1 MIPDSLHLMLRQLR
15 LSGIINTLPVRP
27 QEAADNSLS
36 HQQFLELIL
45 QNEVILR
52 GQRQIKRGTKGASIC
67 HLYTR
72 DQFDFNFNK
81 VDRQLVYQLSTCQ
94 FVRDGRDLLLL
105 SPPGIDKSNPAQ
117 AIGLQIIHQG
127 LLVLYR
133 DILNI
138 VRDFMKKPLRYCA
151 IPQSKPLTKGGHMSN
166 Q

>member
-15 LSGIINTLPVRP
+15 LSSIINTFPVRL

-52 GQRQIKRGTKGASIC
+52 GQCQIKRGTKAASIC

-81 VDRQLVYQLSTCQ
+81 VDRQLVYQPPTCQ
-94 FVRDGRDLLLL
+94 FVHEGRDMLLLG
-105 SPPGIDKSNPAQ
+105 PPIGKSNSAQ
-117 AIGLQIIHQG
+117 AIGLQVIRQG
-127 LLVLYR
+127 LLILYR
-133 DILNI
+133 DIFNL
-138 VRDFMKKPLRYCA
+138 VRDFMKKSLRYCA
-151 IPQSKPLTKGGHMSN
+151 IPQSRPLTKGGHMHN